1 MPQFDP
7 SSFSSQ
13 IFWLVVCF
21 AVVFLI
27 AWRIALPRI
36 SATID
41 NRHQRVDGDIARAE
55 ELASE
60 AEEVLAAYEAELAKA
75 RAGAQEQL
83 RLAAEAATAE
93 ADAHNAVLTEQLS
106 ADAKTARKRI
116 NDAQKAAGANV
127 AELVEDIASQAVE
140 RLIGVTPDNGAVRKA
155 IDDAV
160 GGRS

>member
-1 MPQFDP
+1 MPQFEP
-7 SSFSSQ
+7 SSFASQ

-21 AVVFLI
+21 AVVFLF

-41 NRHQRVDGDIARAE
+41 NRHQRIDGDIARAE

-75 RAGAQEQL
+75 RAGAQEQIH
-83 RLAAEAATAE
+83 LAAEAATAE
-93 ADAHNAVLTEQLS
+93 ADKRNAVLTEKLS
-106 ADAKTARKRI
+106 ADANAAHKRI
-116 NDAQKAAGANV
+116 DDARQAAAANV

-140 RLIGVTPDNGAVRKA
+140 RLIGVTPDSGAVRKA